1 MKSTKLLIALLLM
14 TTSLAG
20 CLHEDSSVDTEGTDV
35 LNDDIQAKNDQ
46 IDDLETNNT
55 ELNAQILLMQ
65 VEQTNLMSEI
75 SILGVQLSDAEDN
88 SSALSLLHAE
98 ALSNITALEDEIAE
112 LDSENEALN
121 ASLVENLSIAQALA
135 DQLNDANAQIILL
148 QSEMVVINSTI
159 AEYQAIISSL
169 EVGWGQTNASMASP
183 IAFVTENISTYIDG
197 CPEGNPPMVI
207 DSGFDDGLGGGTAGD
222 GILEDAEIRTTT
234 NSGCQGHY
242 GIVKKI
248 GIPHEITEMGGT
260 LYFSSSDVNGRE
272 LWKSDGTLGGTMM
285 VKDICSGICSSDPN
299 DLTVIGNTLFFAADN
314 GAAGEELWKTD
325 GTETGT
331 VMVANING
339 NQYDSWSG
347 EPTVVGS
354 TLFFKASDGTNGVEL
369 WKSDGTTNGTTMV
382 RDINPNNGFVKI
394 YQLTAV
400 GNTLYFTS
408 DDDINGYELW
418 KSDGTEAGT
427 EMVVDICSG
436 SCAGYPSSIAVI
448 GSTLYFRAND
458 GVNGRELWKSD
469 GTEVGTEM
477 VVNIGGSESLPGYH
491 SGITAVGT
499 RLYFDANGGTG
510 DGVELWAHDTATGST
525 WQVYDINNGGDS
537 DPGMHTGFTAVGTK
551 IYFGANDGNGH
562 GLWVHDTSN
571 GATWSVSD
579 LLLTG
584 NNPYPGLAVVGSTLY
599 VAASGAGGDGY
610 ELWKTD
616 GTLAG
621 TVLVED
627 INTGSIIEDYWS
639 GNLQS
644 SVNSYPT
651 NFVVIG
657 DKLFFSAAGPG
668 ILEYN
673 ELWWLDLNA

>member
-1 MKSTKLLIALLLM
+1 M

-20 CLHEDSSVDTEGTDV
+20 CLQGDSSVETEGTDV
-35 LNDDIQAKNDQ
+35 LNGLN
-46 IDDLETNNT
+46 DDLATNNT

-65 VEQTNLMSEI
+65 AEQTNLMSEI

-98 ALSNITALEDEIAE
+98 ALSNIAVLEGEIAE

-121 ASLVENLSIAQALA
+121 ASLVENLSISQALA
-135 DQLNDANAQIILL
+135 DQLNDANAQIIQL
-148 QSEMVVINSTI
+148 QSEMVAKNSAI

-169 EVGWGQTNASMASP
+169 EVGWGQTNASMNSP
-183 IAFVTENISTYIDG
+183 IAFVTANISAYIDG

-207 DSGFDDGLGGGTAGD
+207 DSGFDDGLGEGTAGD

-234 NSGCQGHY
+234 NTGCQGHY

-248 GIPHEITEMGGT
+248 GIPYEITEMGGT

-272 LWKSDGTLGGTMM
+272 LWKSDGTLGGTVM
-285 VKDICSGICSSDPN
+285 VKDICSGTCSSFPS
-299 DLTVIGNTLFFAADN
+299 DLTVMGNTLFFAADN
-314 GAAGEELWKTD
+314 DATGQELWKTD

-331 VMVANING
+331 VMVANVNG
-339 NQYDSWSG
+339 NQYDSWWG
-347 EPTVVGS
+347 EPTVIGS
-354 TLFFKASDGTNGVEL
+354 TLFFKATDGTNGVEL
-369 WKSDGTTNGTTMV
+369 WKSDGTTSGTSMV
-382 RDINPNNGFVKI
+382 KDINPNNGAVKI
-394 YQLTAV
+394 YHLTAV

-408 DDDINGYELW
+408 DDGMNGFELW
-418 KSDGTEAGT
+418 KSDGTESGT
-427 EMVVDICSG
+427 TMVADICPG
-436 SCAGYPSSIAVI
+436 TCAGLTGTIAVI
-448 GSTLYFRAND
+448 GSTLYFQAND
-458 GVNGRELWKSD
+458 DVNGRELWKSD
-469 GTEVGTEM
+469 GTETGTEM
-477 VVNIGGSESLPGYH
+477 VVNIGGSESIPGYH

-510 DGVELWAHDTATGST
+510 DGVELWVHDTATVTT
-525 WQVYDINNGGDS
+525 WQVYDINSGGDS
-537 DPGMHTGFTAVGTK
+537 DPGMYTGFTAVGTK

-571 GATWSVSD
+571 GGTWSVSG
-579 LLLTG
+579 LLLTT
-584 NNPYPGLAVVGSTLY
+584 NSPYPGLAVVGNTLY
-599 VAASGAGGDGY
+599 VAASGAGDDGY

-616 GTLAG
+616 GTVPG
-621 TVLVED
+621 TVLVVD
-627 INTGSIIEDYWS
+627 INTGSIIEDWM
-639 GNLQS
+639 GGLEA
-644 SVNSYPT
+644 SVNSYPQ
-651 NFVVIG
+651 NFVVMG

>member
-20 CLHEDSSVDTEGTDV
+20 CLNGDSSIDTEGTDA
-35 LNDDIQAKNDQ
+35 LNEDIQAKNDQ

-88 SSALSLLHAE
+88 SSALSLLHTE
-98 ALSNITALEDEIAE
+98 ALDNITALEDEIAE

-121 ASLVENLSIAQALA
+121 ASLVENVSIAQALA
-135 DQLNDANAQIILL
+135 DQLNNANAQIIQL
-148 QSEMVVINSTI
+148 QSEMVAINSTI
-159 AEYQAIISSL
+159 AAYQAIISSL

-183 IAFVTENISTYIDG
+183 IAFVSANISAYIDD
-197 CPEGNPPMVI
+197 CPEANPPMVI
-207 DSGFDDGLGGGTAGD
+207 DSGYDDGLGGGTAGD

-234 NSGCQGHY
+234 TSGCQGHY
-242 GIVKKI
+242 GVVKHI
-248 GIPHEITEMGGT
+248 GVPSELTALGST
-260 LYFSSSDVNGRE
+260 LYFSSSDTNGRE
-272 LWKSDGTLGGTMM
+272 LWKSDGTLGGTVM
-285 VKDICSGICSSDPN
+285 VKDICSGTCSSNPN
-299 DLTVIGNTLFFAADN
+299 DLIVMGNTLFFAADN

-331 VMVANING
+331 VMVADIYSG
-339 NQYDSWSG
+339 QGGSWYG

-369 WKSDGTTNGTTMV
+369 WKSDGTTSGTTMV
-382 RDINPNNGFVKI
+382 RDINPNNGVVKI

-400 GNTLYFTS
+400 GNTLYFSS

-418 KSDGTEAGT
+418 KSNGTEAGT
-427 EMVVDICSG
+427 EMVMDICAG
-436 SCAGYPSSIAVI
+436 SCGGSPGSIAVI

-469 GTEVGTEM
+469 GTVAGTEM

-510 DGVELWAHDTATGST
+510 DGVELWAHDTATDST
-525 WQVYDINNGGDS
+525 WQVYDINSGGDS
-537 DPGMHTGFTAVGTK
+537 DPGMYTGFTAVGTK

-562 GLWVHDTSN
+562 ELWVHDTSN
-571 GATWSVSD
+571 GATWSVSG

-584 NNPYPGLAVVGSTLY
+584 NNPYPGLVGVGSTLY

-616 GTLAG
+616 GTVAG

-627 INTGSIIEDYWS
+627 INTGSIIEDWM
-639 GNLQS
+639 GNLES
-644 SVNSYPT
+644 SSSSYPH

-668 ILEYN
+668 ILVNN